1 MHELS
6 VRHGRCSACG
16 TALSRALVREI
27 RHYELTRLLEVTCV
41 SCERTFLAVEADG
54 RPDGGIQI
62 EDVAAAAT
70 KLASGKRLTDLFTSL
85 DTDLPDAA

>member
-1 MHELS
+1 MHDLS
-6 VRHGRCSACG
+6 VRRGRCTGCG

-54 RPDGGIQI
+54 RHDGGIQI

-70 KLASGKRLTDLFTSL
+70 SLSRAKRLSDLFAPS
-85 DTDLPDAA
+85 DPDLPDAA

>member
-6 VRHGRCSACG
+6 VRHGRCTGCG
-16 TALSRALVREI
+16 AKLSRALVREI
-27 RHYELTRLLEVTCV
+27 RHYELTRLLEVTCS

-54 RPDGGIQI
+54 RQEGGIQI

-70 KLASGKRLTDLFTSL
+70 KLASAKRLSDLFTPSDL
-85 DTDLPDAA
+85 DMQDAA